1 MAIDYTKLRRK
12 LTPEPEIDGD
22 PGIRLKVGTVAAID
36 SSTGLV
42 TLNLNGATVPAV
54 PSLSGTYFDVGTVV
68 QVLSFRGALLIL
80 GASNAASAQP
90 VEASGSA
97 SVNGTITGTTAY
109 TASLATSGIHGVVFV
124 APPSGKA
131 LLLGRSVGG
140 NSNAGSYAQ
149 MDFEV
154 RTGSTIG
161 SGTLVR
167 SSNNN
172 TAAVHQS
179 ATANAQGTLHINSL
193 LRNFLTPGAVYNAYL
208 TFATSNS
215 GSTAQFN
222 RRQIAVYP
230 Q

>member
-54 PSLSGTYFDVGTVV
+54 PSLSGARFAVGTVV
-68 QVLSFRGALLIL
+68 QVLSYRGALLIL
-80 GASNAASAQP
+80 GASNSASAQP
-90 VEASGSA
+90 VEASGSTT
-97 SVNGTITGTTAY
+97 NGTTTSASY
-109 TASLATSGIHGVVFV
+109 TNSLTTTGIHGVAFI
-124 APPSGKA
+124 APPSGKIMII
-131 LLLGRSVGG
+131 GRSVGG
-140 NSNAGSYAQ
+140 NANAGSYAQ
-149 MDFEV
+149 MDYEV
-154 RTGSTIG
+154 RQGSTIG

-167 SSNNN
+167 TSNNN
-172 TAAVHQS
+172 TASVHQS
-179 ATANAQGTLHINSL
+179 ATANAQGTLHINGL
-193 LRNFLTPGAVYNAYL
+193 LAGLTPGANYNACL
-208 TFATSNS
+208 TFLSSS
-215 GSTAQFN
+215 GPTNAASFN